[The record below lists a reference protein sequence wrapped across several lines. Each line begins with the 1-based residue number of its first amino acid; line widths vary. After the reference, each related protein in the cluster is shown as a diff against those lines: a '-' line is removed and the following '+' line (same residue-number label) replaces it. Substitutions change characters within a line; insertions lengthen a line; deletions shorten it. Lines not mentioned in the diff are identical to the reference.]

1 MKIYI
6 SADFEGATGI
16 VDRHQCFPGN
26 AAFEW
31 ARKVW
36 IQQINAIVE
45 GAKVGGCQ
53 EFLVNEAHAG
63 MNYIL
68 PELLHPEA
76 AFISGYVKIDNQMQ
90 GLDRS
95 FIGAIIMGHAKAG
108 TQAGVLNHTY
118 VMRDLVDVRLN
129 GETVGELGLNMLWA
143 AYLGVPV
150 ILVIGDDE
158 AAQEALE
165 VNPKIET
172 AVVKYGLSQFTAHH
186 LPLERANQLI
196 RDAAERSVHKATQGA
211 IPPVK
216 LPDNFEMEI
225 DFSLSEIAHLCSFI
239 PSIERVSGRTV
250 RFSSSDYR
258 EVQHLRIICSNLA
271 LATIQTHY

>member
-1 MKIYI
+1 
-6 SADFEGATGI
+6 
-16 VDRHQCFPGN
+16 
-26 AAFEW
+26 
-31 ARKVW
+31 
-36 IQQINAIVE
+36 
-45 GAKVGGCQ
+45 
-53 EFLVNEAHAG
+53 
-63 MNYIL
+63 
-68 PELLHPEA
+68 
-76 AFISGYVKIDNQMQ
+76 MQ
-90 GLDRS
+90 GLEKS
-95 FIGAIIMGHAKAG
+95 FAGAIIMGHAKAG

-129 GETVGELGLNMLWA
+129 GETIGELGLNMLWA

-150 ILVIGDDE
+150 ILVIGDDK
-158 AAQEALE
+158 AAQEALK
-165 VNPKIET
+165 VNPEIET

-196 RDAAERSVHKATQGA
+196 RDTTQRSVRRAAQGA
-211 IPPVK
+211 IPPVR

-250 RFSSSDYR
+250 RFSSQDYR

-271 LATIQTHY
+271 LATIHSHY